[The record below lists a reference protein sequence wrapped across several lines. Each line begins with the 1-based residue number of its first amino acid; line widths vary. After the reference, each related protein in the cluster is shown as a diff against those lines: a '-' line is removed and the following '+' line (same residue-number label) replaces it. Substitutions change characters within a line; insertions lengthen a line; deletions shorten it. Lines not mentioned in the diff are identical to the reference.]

1 MHKNLKWKFGLILGI
16 VFLSLYFILTKSI
29 NPGIDIAGGTHFVI
43 EVSVNDLPKERQ
55 KAVLDQT
62 VALYKKRLDTLGLSG
77 TTVQPSGT
85 NRVIV
90 QVPGVDT
97 DEANRIKAVLR
108 RQGHLEFKL
117 VDDGPFDRT

>member
-1 MHKNLKWKFGLILGI
+1 MNRNLKWKFGLILGI

-43 EVSVNDLPKERQ
+43 EVAVSDLPKEKQ
-55 KAVLDQT
+55 QAVLDQT